1 MLPLQFLCR
10 KTRRLGCL
18 SRALLTA
25 IICYI
30 DYSNRSVPGR
40 IMMRCAVVA
49 VLLSVLHSTPTTAWS
64 APAAGAD
71 DIVFVSILARNSA
84 AYLPEFF
91 RYLQNQDFPK
101 VCCRHCVS
109 SALSLVLADY
119 VWFGGG
125 LVVGGGGWWVGGP
138 CSCMCGCVDAR
149 IGGASVCAHD
159 TCFYRGGGCLE
170 EAGVW

>member
-1 MLPLQFLCR
+1 ML
-10 KTRRLGCL
+10 
-18 SRALLTA
+18 
-25 IICYI
+25 
-30 DYSNRSVPGR
+30 
-40 IMMRCAVVA
+40 RCAVVA

-125 LVVGGGGWWVGGP
+125 LVVVWWWVEVGGGWVGRVAA
-138 CSCMCGCVDAR
+138 CVAAWTRELVAQLCAR
-149 IGGASVCAHD
+149 TIHASIG
-159 TCFYRGGGCLE
+159 GGGCLE

>member
-1 MLPLQFLCR
+1 
-10 KTRRLGCL
+10 
-18 SRALLTA
+18 
-25 IICYI
+25 
-30 DYSNRSVPGR
+30 
-40 IMMRCAVVA
+40 MMRCAVVA

-149 IGGASVCAHD
+149 IGGATVCAHD
-159 TCFYRGGGCLE
+159 TCFYRRRRVSRGGWCLV
-170 EAGVW
+170 APCPFCRPLQPSPSVLNSAHTK